1 MADICPEHPS
11 CHSVHGLKI
20 KPQRSR
26 TACLRS
32 ETELRFRAVRP
43 NGPAIRAIREA
54 RNMSLRA
61 LEQQTGLNRGYLSR
75 LERGHIREPDDGP
88 VRKVATALSVPTDA
102 ITHEEKT

>member
-1 MADICPEHPS
+1 
-11 CHSVHGLKI
+11 
-20 KPQRSR
+20 
-26 TACLRS
+26 
-32 ETELRFRAVRP
+32 
-43 NGPAIRAIREA
+43 
-54 RNMSLRA
+54 MSLRA